1 MRNITSFF
9 LFLTFL
15 LVGVSNISYSQ
26 TDDIFDDGT
35 VWSVTFVRTGANATD
50 DYLKGLKNTWDATM
64 KEALK
69 EGLIKSYKILLGMAA
84 NQEDFNLI
92 LMIENENMASF
103 DSNPTR
109 KAKWDAIQ
117 KKISSNMKGDFEKT
131 VSNYENIR
139 ELFGTKLMRE
149 IKLK

>member
-9 LFLTFL
+9 LFFTLF
-15 LVGVSNISYSQ
+15 LVGISNISYSQ
-26 TDDIFDDGT
+26 TDDVYDPGT

-64 KEALK
+64 KEAVK
-69 EGLIKSYKILLGMAA
+69 EGLVKSYKILLGAAA
-84 NQEDFNLI
+84 NQEDFNLM
-92 LMIENENMASF
+92 LMIENENMAAL
-103 DSNPTR
+103 DPNPSR
-109 KAKWDAIQ
+109 KAKWDEIQ
-117 KKISSNMKGDFEKT
+117 KKISSNMKEEFEKT

>member
-9 LFLTFL
+9 LFFTLF

-26 TDDIFDDGT
+26 TDDVYDSGT

-64 KEALK
+64 KEAVK
-69 EGLIKSYKILLGMAA
+69 EGLVKSYKILLGAAA
-84 NQEDFNLI
+84 NQEDFNLM
-92 LMIENENMASF
+92 LMIENENMAAL
-103 DSNPTR
+103 DPNPSR
-109 KAKWDAIQ
+109 KAKMDEIQ
-117 KKISSNMKGDFEKT
+117 KKISSNMKGEFEKT

>member
-9 LFLTFL
+9 LFFTLF
-15 LVGVSNISYSQ
+15 LVGISNISYSQ
-26 TDDIFDDGT
+26 ADDVYDPGT

-64 KEALK
+64 KEAVK
-69 EGLIKSYKILLGMAA
+69 EGLVKSYKILLGAAA
-84 NQEDFNLI
+84 NQEDFNLM
-92 LMIENENMASF
+92 LMIENENMAAL
-103 DSNPTR
+103 DPNPSR
-109 KAKWDAIQ
+109 KAKWDEIQ
-117 KKISSNMKGDFEKT
+117 KKISSNMKEEFEKT